1 VIADSQYDA
10 IEYPSR
16 HGWGHTCAED
26 TVQLRLQRSSPRSRR
41 GKSGFHGLYLAVEVV
56 NIRMSENEV
65 VARSFVIT
73 YRLTRDSQPKALEFN
88 YMKNDQGVYEL
99 RPAPPSQLP

>member
-1 VIADSQYDA
+1 MRLNILHVAVGA
-10 IEYPSR
+10 ILALKIPS
-16 HGWGHTCAED
+16 A
-26 TVQLRLQRSSPRSRR
+26 RLQRSSPRSRR

-88 YMKNDQGVYEL
+88 YMKNRSGCL
-99 RPAPPSQLP
+99 